1 MFLNFA
7 VILAFGAA
15 CAQEFSGN
23 STAGMSAGNAI
34 EDMKFSASLGLVPV
48 ESTSAS
54 DHGLDMSSAASQ
66 DATDCM
72 KSSYSFVVPR
82 GYHSSG
88 SVDTAVCTTLKHAKS
103 SGIAGRDAYL
113 FPCPTCSK
121 SASTQVKELV
131 DYINTNCAS
140 AWTGTIWLDIEGTQY
155 WSGGTSN
162 NKKFYESLVD
172 ACKSKSPKCGV
183 YSSSSQ
189 WSAIFGSTSYS
200 YGSSLPLWYAHYDGS
215 ASFSDFTKFGGWTS
229 PHAKQ
234 YQGTCTV
241 CSTGVDKNY
250 APNYGPTPSSGSC
263 DNKGK

>member
-1 MFLNFA
+1 MQHQSTSFVGNMLFSF
-7 VILAFGAA
+7 VVLLAFGAVG
-15 CAQEFSGN
+15 AQEFSAN
-23 STAGMSAGNAI
+23 STAGMGAGNAA
-34 EDMKFSASLGLVPV
+34 EDLKFSASLGLVPV
-48 ESTSAS
+48 AVTSAS
-54 DHGLDMSSAASQ
+54 THGLDMSTAASQ

-88 SVDTAVCTTLKHAKS
+88 SVDTNVCTTLKHAKS
-103 SGIAGRDAYL
+103 SGIAGRDVYM

-131 DYINTNCAS
+131 DHLNADCAS

-155 WSGGTSN
+155 WTGGASAS
-162 NKKFYESLVD
+162 KKFYESLVD

-200 YGSSLPLWYAHYDGS
+200 YGSNLPLW
-215 ASFSDFTKFGGWTS
+215 
-229 PHAKQ
+229 
-234 YQGTCTV
+234 
-241 CSTGVDKNY
+241 
-250 APNYGPTPSSGSC
+250 
-263 DNKGK
+263 